1 MVKKQKCTYTLY
13 SGSGVFE
20 KNLVGSDMSMT
31 YILGVLEHIFADM
44 ENDQTKT
51 LTILATKEDVYE
63 QCDEEETKEIDLC
76 WASTEAS
83 EIGEGSDDEEFEGE
97 GTEEADDAQETE
109 GD

>member
-20 KNLVGSDMSMT
+20 KNLVGSDMSIT

-51 LTILATKEDVYE
+51 LTILATKEDIYE
-63 QCDEEETKEIDLC
+63 QCDEEETEEIDLC
-76 WASTEAS
+76 GACTEAS
-83 EIGEGSDDEEFEGE
+83 EIGERPDDEEFEEE
-97 GTEEADDAQETE
+97 GTEETNDITE
-109 GD
+109 AERD